1 MPVPHLRLVA
11 ASKETNDF
19 MTRHILSITTSIT
32 IAALALTGATAA
44 HAAGDPA
51 KGKATFAQCAACHK
65 TDASPANTIGPNLW
79 KVVGRKAGTRPGYAY
94 SPAMK
99 ADGRTWTEA
108 ALDLYLAAPAK
119 AVPGNKMP
127 FAGLKAPADRAN
139 VIAYLRT
146 LK

>member
-1 MPVPHLRLVA
+1 MIR
-11 ASKETNDF
+11 S
-19 MTRHILSITTSIT
+19 T
-32 IAALALTGATAA
+32 IAIAAVVTALAAA
-44 HAAGDPA
+44 PQAEAAGDPA

-65 TDASPANTIGPNLW
+65 VDATGRSGIGPNLW
-79 KVVGRKAGTRPGYAY
+79 GVVGRKSGTLPGYSY

-99 ADGRTWTEA
+99 AAGKFWNDA
-108 ALDLYLAAPAK
+108 ALDAYLTAPGT
-119 AVPGNKMP
+119 AVPGNRMP